1 MVVTYLGY
9 SVRFLGKMSSK
20 RVRKGLLPLKML
32 VRQAVCSS
40 NITQVQPCLCN
51 CSTLTNTDYRTQL
64 NECLCLCK
72 SVLLLSWTLAVAVP
86 LVSPRG
92 GKRSE
97 LCLSAHGCHQG
108 QSGDHSNHR
117 SGATDGQVW
126 REMTS
131 EVSWPTKLRASGGDL
146 TPTIWLPMRNSNI
159 RIRHIYLRF

>member
-40 NITQVQPCLCN
+40 IITQVQPCLCN

-92 GKRSE
+92 GS
-97 LCLSAHGCHQG
+97 G
-108 QSGDHSNHR
+108 QSFACPHMGVIKVRVVTIATTVVGPQMVR
-117 SGATDGQVW
+117 SGG
-126 REMTS
+126 R
-131 EVSWPTKLRASGGDL
+131 
-146 TPTIWLPMRNSNI
+146 
-159 RIRHIYLRF
+159 